1 MEDRDS
7 LGFPNTRR
15 ANRFNVNRP
24 IKVIRP
30 IKARGRT
37 INVSAV
43 GMLVRLT
50 HNADLRVGDIVAMEI
65 TRADGEATMTV
76 KGQVVRVEYDG
87 DKVQFAVDLVPNETV
102 E

>member
-1 MEDRDS
+1 MEDRES
-7 LGFPNTRR
+7 LGAPNTRR

-24 IKVIRP
+24 IKLIRP

-43 GMLVRLT
+43 GMLVKLSQA
-50 HNADLRVGDIVAMEI
+50 ADLQVGDIVAMEI
-65 TRADGEATMTV
+65 TRADGQATMTV
-76 KGQVVRVEYDG
+76 KGRVVRVEFSD
-87 DKVQFAVDLVPNETV
+87 DKVLFAVDLAPIDEA